1 MENCKVSDRAPEN
14 GVEGLAIHPSV
25 RALMEEAHAGETA
38 EDVIRRK
45 CREKVGIGK
54 RAGWSGPPFD
64 PFLLASILGI
74 KVSIEEHAFPGEGY
88 ITGYQGRAFITIRP
102 GTTLERQRF
111 TLCHEI
117 AHTCFPD
124 VFEMGRSRGVQME
137 SVAEKKF
144 EALCDVGAAELL
156 MPLDEFRRDL
166 GNHRVSI
173 DLAERLSS
181 SYGASMEATIR
192 RILGLTNQRCA
203 AVFMTDGRVAEHIG
217 NAGIHRIRSFTP
229 STTFG
234 VFAKPGT
241 IAPQQSCVYKA
252 AKDVVRLPV
261 PERWVIEDVEHA
273 FNVEAVPLPDFPDA
287 PKVLAILHRD

>member
-1 MENCKVSDRAPEN
+1 MENCKVSDRAPKN
-14 GVEGLAIHPSV
+14 GVQGLGIHPSV
-25 RALMEEAHAGETA
+25 RALMEEADAGEA
-38 EDVIRRK
+38 PEDVIRRK
-45 CREKVGIGK
+45 CREKVAIAK

-74 KVSIEEHAFPGEGY
+74 KVSVEEHAFPGEGY

-124 VFEMGRSRGVQME
+124 VFEMGRSRGVAVDSE
-137 SVAEKKF
+137 AERKF

-156 MPLDEFRRDL
+156 MPVDEFCQDIGVR
-166 GNHRVSI
+166 RVSI

-181 SYGASMEATIR
+181 RYGASMEATIR
-192 RILGLTNQRCA
+192 RIVGLTNQRCA
-203 AVFMTDGRVAEHIG
+203 AVFMTDGRVADHNG
-217 NAGIHRIRSFTP
+217 TVGVQRIRSFTP
-229 STTFG
+229 SAKFG

-241 IAPQQSCVYKA
+241 IAPENSCVYKA
-252 AKDVVRLPV
+252 ANYAVLATAH
-261 PERWVIEDVEHA
+261 ERWVIGGVEHA
-273 FNVEAVPLPDFPDA
+273 FRVEAIPLPEFPDS